1 MLNLNP
7 INTAPLN
14 SWGIPW
20 TASQGVLT
28 LNWLDI
34 SSGDIITSNIQDSP
48 EVDLTW
54 YNNPQNHWMGLLSY
68 FKRARTISMTVFVK
82 WSNETNF
89 LKNLDSFRKACFTK
103 NATLDWKRDG
113 VIRRIKVN
121 CTSNPQVFE
130 HYNVNFAR
138 FNITFTSFDPF
149 WYKIDYQ
156 STSISG
162 KSATFQEEITN
173 QGTAQSDVKA
183 YILFWSTNTTEVKLK
198 INEDEITVTHSFS
211 DNDILL
217 IDWENKRVYVW
228 ETSVDYSGIF
238 PYMWNWSNFFT
249 FTIDGTFTCDALV
262 INRKNYV

>member
-1 MLNLNP
+1 
-7 INTAPLN
+7 
-14 SWGIPW
+14 
-20 TASQGVLT
+20 
-28 LNWLDI
+28 
-34 SSGDIITSNIQDSP
+34 
-48 EVDLTW
+48 
-54 YNNPQNHWMGLLSY
+54 
-68 FKRARTISMTVFVK
+68 
-82 WSNETNF
+82 

-138 FNITFTSFDPF
+138 FNVTFTSFDPF

-183 YILFWSTNTTEVKLK
+183 YILF
-198 INEDEITVTHSFS
+198 
-211 DNDILL
+211 
-217 IDWENKRVYVW
+217 
-228 ETSVDYSGIF
+228 
-238 PYMWNWSNFFT
+238 
-249 FTIDGTFTCDALV
+249 
-262 INRKNYV
+262 